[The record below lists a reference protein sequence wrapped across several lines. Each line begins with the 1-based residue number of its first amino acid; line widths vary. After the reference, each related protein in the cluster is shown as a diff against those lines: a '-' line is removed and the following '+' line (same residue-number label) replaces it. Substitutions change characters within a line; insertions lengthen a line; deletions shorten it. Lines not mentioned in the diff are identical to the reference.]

1 MTHLKRVLDRL
12 REHQLYAKLSMC
24 NFLTHELKYLGHL
37 VGKDGLKP
45 DPEKIEVI
53 NKWPTP
59 TSVHQVRQFLGLAN
73 YFRKFIARYSLMAAP
88 LTSLTSTKRPW
99 VWGEVEQ
106 HAFQKIKDALTSSP
120 VLVLP
125 DMTKPFE
132 LKVISDA
139 SDVGVGAILLQ
150 DDRPVAYFSKKL
162 NKAERNYSTTKKELA
177 GVMYAL
183 KEWRCYLL
191 GKSFKVITDH
201 KSNSFL
207 QEQSSLPPRWARWA
221 EFLQNFSIEW
231 VWAQGRTNPADP
243 LSRHPDFMGSANAE
257 GIAGA
262 MGVGVTAGATTLPP
276 HTVGEGVW
284 LNRIRE
290 ASLAD
295 PWLQR
300 RQNRRKVSF
309 RDGLFYK
316 TRVCMCLHTIY
327 IRTA

>member
-1 MTHLKRVLDRL
+1 
-12 REHQLYAKLSMC
+12 
-24 NFLTHELKYLGHL
+24 
-37 VGKDGLKP
+37 
-45 DPEKIEVI
+45 
-53 NKWPTP
+53 
-59 TSVHQVRQFLGLAN
+59 
-73 YFRKFIARYSLMAAP
+73 
-88 LTSLTSTKRPW
+88 
-99 VWGEVEQ
+99 
-106 HAFQKIKDALTSSP
+106 
-120 VLVLP
+120 
-125 DMTKPFE
+125 
-132 LKVISDA
+132 
-139 SDVGVGAILLQ
+139 
-150 DDRPVAYFSKKL
+150 
-162 NKAERNYSTTKKELA
+162 
-177 GVMYAL
+177 MYAL

-207 QEQSSLPPRWARWA
+207 QEQSSLTPRRARWA
-221 EFLQNFSIEW
+221 EFLQNNSIEW
-231 VWAQGRTNPADP
+231 VWAPGRTNPADP

-257 GIAGA
+257 GIARA

-316 TRVCMCLHTIY
+316 DSRVYVRSHHIDKDGIVEL
-327 IRTA
+327 